1 MNVKCP
7 NCRYKFDVNPTDVSE
22 NNEVSCSCP
31 RCGTSFASQYIAP
44 ATEYVD
50 NQIQQPAL
58 DKNRMSQ
65 PAVTQDQEA
74 DMYFAVMKRMK
85 TGQYEEAGDYLSKL
99 LELKPNE
106 PIYLN
111 IKNQLDGIKHSYLL
125 ATKYIQSGNLDQAEL
140 HVNKLLEISPNDP
153 MYLSLKDE
161 LNEAQQ
167 KQEEKNRQR
176 EEANKAIERKRRD
189 ELEKK
194 VDIASKLLHIKL
206 PKSDILTDVV
216 GNLNES
222 QLKETSELIQEMP
235 DYLKSY
241 LEKQPGDFLS
251 EWFKNSM
258 AEKRQWIAINKSKL
272 MPPEVSRKIQEDQL
286 YRAANDHLMRGEFD
300 KARDSVNRL
309 LEMNPN
315 DSRYQDL
322 YLKLGSHTNSA
333 SGCMV
338 LVLAVIISIASIIVL

>member
-7 NCRYKFDVNPTDVSE
+7 NCRYKFDVNPTDVND
-22 NNEVSCSCP
+22 NNEVGCSCP
-31 RCGTSFASQYIAP
+31 RCGASFTSQYIAP

-50 NQIQQPAL
+50 NQIQQLAL
-58 DKNRMSQ
+58 DKNRISQ
-65 PAVTQDQEA
+65 PDVTQDQEA

-85 TGQYEEAGDYLSKL
+85 AGQYEEAGDYL
-99 LELKPNE
+99 
-106 PIYLN
+106 
-111 IKNQLDGIKHSYLL
+111 QLDGIKHSYLL

-140 HVNKLLEISPNDP
+140 LVNKLLEISPNDP

-338 LVLAVIISIASIIVL
+338 LILAVIISIASIIVL